1 MKQNTLKWTREQWI
15 VQHLHHKEKK
25 WRVSKSTSNRSYM
38 KAKLIKYN
46 CNKLI
51 EPEVAYLQQK
61 KWPLKLIVPVSQR
74 SNKL

>member
-1 MKQNTLKWTREQWI
+1 
-15 VQHLHHKEKK
+15 
-25 WRVSKSTSNRSYM
+25 M